1 MNTAFEAW
9 KLEKSVKESDLIFTR
24 ALKSSY
30 HQELFNKLAN
40 DLVDQKPSYS
50 EGLKMLEL
58 FTDLILMDYS
68 EALFLYTDNL
78 DTWKSYLL
86 NLRYPMT
93 THHDDAMKNKFESL
107 PWPNGVKTKFE
118 RRGDHA
124 GIEIKFFV
132 SSQADIIK
140 LIASLE
146 RVKAELK

>member
-1 MNTAFEAW
+1 MNNSFDSW
-9 KLEKSVKESDLIFTR
+9 KLEKKVKESDLLFTR
-24 ALKSSY
+24 ALKSTY
-30 HQELFNKLAN
+30 QQDLFIKLAN
-40 DLVDQKPSYS
+40 DLIDQKPSYS
-50 EGLKMLEL
+50 EGLQMLEL

-68 EALFLYTDNL
+68 EALFLNTDNL
-78 DTWKSYLL
+78 DTWKSYLR

-93 THHDDAMKNKFESL
+93 THHDDAMKNKFEKL